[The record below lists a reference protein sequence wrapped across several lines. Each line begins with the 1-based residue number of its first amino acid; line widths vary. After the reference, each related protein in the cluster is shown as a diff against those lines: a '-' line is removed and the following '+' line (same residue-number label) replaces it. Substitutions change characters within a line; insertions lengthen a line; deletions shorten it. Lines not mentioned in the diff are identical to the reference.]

1 MILHCN
7 YEELKALSSAIE
19 QVAAGAYDAP
29 GARAAPSGT
38 VALAESLLPRLTGDI
53 SIETLDEQRR
63 VHEAVALVTRT
74 LLAQMDAKIIEFHPG
89 HEEAVQLYFDYGY
102 SRSVLE
108 RLNQMGLEMET
119 ILELISGGHPDP
131 SLASTVT
138 FPD

>member
-19 QVAAGAYDAP
+19 QMVAEAYEGSGAVAAPPEAFAGAE
-29 GARAAPSGT
+29 G
-38 VALAESLLPRLTGDI
+38 LLSRLTGDV

-63 VHEAVALVTRT
+63 VHDAVALTCRW
-74 LLAQMDAKIIEFHPG
+74 LLASMDAKIIEFHPG
-89 HEEAVQLYFDYGY
+89 HEEAVQLYFDYAH
-102 SRSVLE
+102 SRTVLE
-108 RLNQMGLEMET
+108 RLNGMGTEMAA